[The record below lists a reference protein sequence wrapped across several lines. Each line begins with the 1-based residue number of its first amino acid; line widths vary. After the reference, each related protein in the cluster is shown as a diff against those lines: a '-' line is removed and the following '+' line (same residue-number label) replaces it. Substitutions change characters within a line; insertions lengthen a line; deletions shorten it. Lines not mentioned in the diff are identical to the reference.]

1 MTTVSEP
8 VGVSP
13 RSSTPVRAA
22 WLWIALIVVELLW
35 ATYAVDAERQ
45 FAIHV
50 PWWEHHARAVQWSF
64 LSVPF
69 VLLAIAAGIGAWSA
83 RRGLVAV
90 GLCAVGVAVTI
101 GSYEL
106 IDYLFTHST
115 PSLTVV
121 KVVDYA
127 TLMLVTSL
135 AALAWCAS
143 RRRGVSWL
151 LPVVLVAAASAALV
165 RWWDVSARWPELTGH
180 PTLLV
185 RAGLTEIV
193 PVVLACLVAW
203 AMEAKA
209 TRQAS

>member
-1 MTTVSEP
+1 
-8 VGVSP
+8 
-13 RSSTPVRAA
+13 
-22 WLWIALIVVELLW
+22 LWIVLIVAELLW

-45 FAIHV
+45 FALHV
-50 PWWEHHARAVQWSF
+50 PSWEHHARAVQWAF

-69 VLLAIAAGIGAWSA
+69 LVLAIAVGFGAWSA
-83 RRGLVAV
+83 RRGLLAV

-101 GSYEL
+101 GCYEL

-121 KVVDYA
+121 KIVDYA

-135 AALAWCAS
+135 AALAWCVS

-151 LPVVLVAAASAALV
+151 LPVLLVAAAGAALV
-165 RWWDVSARWPELTGH
+165 RWWDLPSRWAELTGH
-180 PTLLV
+180 QTSLLCG
-185 RAGLTEIV
+185 GLAEIV

-203 AMEAKA
+203 AIEVKA
-209 TRQAS
+209 S